1 MSQLFRN
8 TTVTLRRP
16 RYGPG
21 ARAEL
26 KAAPFQRPH
35 EDAEDQDQAGRDRR
49 EADRTADDR
58 GARLFGLHGCGPGTL
73 GHGDRVAQYKEEP

>member
-1 MSQLFRN
+1 MMNDRDWWQQDSGARYRELRN

-26 KAAPFQRPH
+26 KAAPLQRPH

-58 GARLFGLHGCGPGTL
+58 GARLFGLHGCAP
-73 GHGDRVAQYKEEP
+73 

>member
-21 ARAEL
+21 ARAEVE
-26 KAAPFQRPH
+26 AAPLQRPH
-35 EDAEDQDQAGRDRR
+35 EDAEDQDQADRDRR
-49 EADRTADDR
+49 EVDRTADDR
-58 GARLFGLHGCGPGTL
+58 GGHLFGPRGCAP
-73 GHGDRVAQYKEEP
+73 